1 MSKDREVRWPAR
13 ADPGS
18 CSGRRRRGPP
28 RNAYSRLF
36 SEPPSP
42 GQAFRR
48 DRRADAR
55 LRPRALKS
63 VPGRYKQ
70 PVHAVGHDLAC
81 ACMVGDYYGEA
92 AGHRFDDGQSTRIVN
107 RWEHKTS
114 PAHELGDVVVDG
126 RPVPACVFG
135 NVLKHL
141 QADER
146 SNKVEL
152 DRSLPEPL
160 RSMKEHANA
169 LSVRN
174 LPDVEAPKRTG
185 WATLSSASAGRKP
198 ARSRRTAGSDASLRN
213 APLRES
219 VGDVSGGHQGRCLL
233 TRARAQHGR
242 GLRRNELMMIVRQA
256 PNLP

>member
-1 MSKDREVRWPAR
+1 
-13 ADPGS
+13 
-18 CSGRRRRGPP
+18 
-28 RNAYSRLF
+28 
-36 SEPPSP
+36 
-42 GQAFRR
+42 
-48 DRRADAR
+48 
-55 LRPRALKS
+55 
-63 VPGRYKQ
+63 
-70 PVHAVGHDLAC
+70 
-81 ACMVGDYYGEA
+81 MVGDYYGEA
-92 AGHRFDDGQSTRIVN
+92 AGHRFDDDQSTRIVN

-141 QADER
+141 QADEGA
-146 SNKVEL
+146 NKVEL

-213 APLRES
+213 APLREF

-242 GLRRNELMMIVRQA
+242 GLRRNELMMTVRQA